1 MTHSRKE
8 GTPSEG
14 GHIASSETA
23 ELPVKV
29 GGPNW
34 YSDAA
39 QYWDQVEPTVEG
51 MLGGFGQLT
60 DLDST
65 SSLRFIDEFINGKK
79 GPGGRIV
86 KPPRIGKTLACGLYF
101 TIPLDRRVSFKYW
114 APDCGAGIGRV
125 SKNFLLKVFDRVD
138 LVEQNPKFLEEA
150 EASFLGNE
158 YAARVDRFIP
168 KGLQEF
174 SPEDGRYDL
183 IWTQWVLGHL
193 TNDDFIA
200 FFQRCKRGLKP
211 NGLIGVK
218 ENVTSQGVDVD
229 KDDSSV
235 TRSNAILKDLFAK
248 AGLRLIKEE
257 KQKGFP
263 QGLYAVYI
271 RVTDVSIM

>member
-1 MTHSRKE
+1 MTHRREE

-14 GHIASSETA
+14 GHATSSEAT
-23 ELPVKV
+23 ELPIKV
-29 GGPNW
+29 GGPTW

-86 KPPRIGKTLACGLYF
+86 KPPRIGKTLAC
-101 TIPLDRRVSFKYW
+101 
-114 APDCGAGIGRV
+114 DCGAGIGRV
-125 SKNFLLKVFDRVD
+125 SKNFLLKAFDRVD

-150 EASFLGNE
+150 EASFLGKE

-174 SPEDGRYDL
+174 SPEEGRYDL

-193 TNDDFIA
+193 TDDDFIA
-200 FFQRCKRGLKP
+200 FFQRCKQGLKP

-229 KDDSSV
+229 KEDSSV
-235 TRSNAILKDLFAK
+235 TRSNAILKELFAK

-263 QGLYAVYI
+263 QGLYGVY
-271 RVTDVSIM
+271 MYMLE